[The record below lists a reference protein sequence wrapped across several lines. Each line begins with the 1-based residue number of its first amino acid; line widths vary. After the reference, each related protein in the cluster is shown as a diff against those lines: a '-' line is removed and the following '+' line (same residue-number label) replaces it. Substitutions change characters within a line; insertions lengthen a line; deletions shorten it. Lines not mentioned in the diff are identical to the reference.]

1 MAVMEDVDQQGCA
14 IGVLIH
20 TENHHITTMG
30 VRKNEAFR
38 NRRGWGVRGGGAAA
52 GEVGEKERKEE
63 GVID

>member
-38 NRRGWGVRGGGAAA
+38 NRRGGGTAA
-52 GEVGEKERKEE
+52 GEIGEKESKEE
-63 GVID
+63 GVTKKRPK